1 MKATSKITPNGYDML
16 YNKRLGFATVY
27 GNEKN
32 GLSAAGGGVG
42 GGLGFQD
49 RGYDQIYSYQ
59 AHMSHMK
66 KSMHHGSRPPWATY

>member
-1 MKATSKITPNGYDML
+1 M
-16 YNKRLGFATVY
+16 Y

-32 GLSAAGGGVG
+32 GLSGAAGGGR
-42 GGLGFQD
+42 GFQD
-49 RGYDQIYSYQ
+49 RGYDQIYSNQ

>member
-1 MKATSKITPNGYDML
+1 ML

-27 GNEKN
+27 GNEKS
-32 GLSAAGGGVG
+32 GLGGAGGNS
-42 GGLGFQD
+42 GFQD
-49 RGYDQIYSYQ
+49 RGFDQIYTNQ